1 MAATDDLV
9 KLLETLGEEVPD
21 ALLRIVKQS
30 AADDP
35 EALARA
41 FTVMKLAAAG
51 VPEDAPEYVAAV
63 DALDRWTTLMVMR
76 ADLQT
81 RGEVKAFI
89 GKLLKALPEVIRIIV
104 TFA

>member
-9 KLLETLGEEVPD
+9 DLLKGLGEEVPD
-21 ALLRIVKQS
+21 ALVRIVKES

-41 FTVMKLAAAG
+41 FAVMKLAAAG
-51 VPEDAPEYVAAV
+51 VPEDAPEYLAAL

-76 ADLQT
+76 SDVAT
-81 RGEVKAFI
+81 RAEVKTFL
-89 GKLLKALPEVIRIIV
+89 GKVLKALPEVVRIV
-104 TFA
+104 AALV